1 MIAEGAFPAV
11 QPILR
16 YRLVY
21 EHWQIEREHS
31 MYTRIVVGLD
41 GSDLS
46 ESALRSGAELA
57 RALKIPLHL
66 VRIADLATVHWGAT
80 DASDSYAALSQEMEH
95 EKSAATS
102 YLEVMAAPLRDE
114 GLNVTTEVR
123 SGTAAREL
131 LKLSTPNDLIVV
143 SSHGRHGLERFLL
156 GSVAEEVARKAP
168 GPVLITRAG

>member
-1 MIAEGAFPAV
+1 
-11 QPILR
+11 
-16 YRLVY
+16 
-21 EHWQIEREHS
+21 

-41 GSDLS
+41 GSELA
-46 ESALRSGAELA
+46 EGALRSGAELA
-57 RALKIPLHL
+57 KALNVPLHL

-102 YLEVMAAPLRDE
+102 YLDVMAAPLRDD
-114 GLNVTTEVR
+114 GLAVTTEVR

-131 LKLSTPNDLIVV
+131 LKLAGPNDLIVV
-143 SSHGRHGLERFLL
+143 ASHGRSGLERLLL